1 MKTLRT
7 YFSELVYGELQS
19 PIGSRLCIV
28 APVFLAKD
36 QAIDY
41 PQTRACFRAGEIRVL
56 DSSSSVER
64 IITFNESDRKL

>member
-1 MKTLRT
+1 LGRA
-7 YFSELVYGELQS
+7 S
-19 PIGSRLCIV
+19 CIV

-41 PQTRACFRAGEIRVL
+41 AQTRAGFWAGEIRVL